1 MIFNIP
7 SPYPKIRHVF
17 VYGTLRKGDSNDIT
31 KLTPAPVYIG
41 NSIIKGN
48 MYHLGG
54 YPGVILGGSGHIMG
68 EVYAITEPLE
78 RLLDGIESEY
88 PAQANEYAK
97 RELTIVMD
105 EQSLACIVYEINT
118 TYIKDKPQIM
128 SGDWIQ
134 NREQ

>member
-7 SPYPKIRHVF
+7 NPYPKIRHIF

-41 NSIIKGN
+41 NSMIKGN

-54 YPGVILGGSGHIMG
+54 YPGVTLGGADHIMG

-97 RELTIVMD
+97 REITIVMD
-105 EQSLACIVYEINT
+105 EQSLICIVYEINAA
-118 TYIKDKPQIM
+118 YIKDKPHIM
-128 SGDWIQ
+128 SGDWIKK
-134 NREQ
+134 

>member
-1 MIFNIP
+1 
-7 SPYPKIRHVF
+7 
-17 VYGTLRKGDSNDIT
+17 
-31 KLTPAPVYIG
+31 
-41 NSIIKGN
+41 
-48 MYHLGG
+48 
-54 YPGVILGGSGHIMG
+54 MG

-105 EQSLACIVYEINT
+105 EQSLACIVYEIKT

-134 NREQ
+134 NREL

>member
-105 EQSLACIVYEINT
+105 EQSLVCIVYEINT

-134 NREQ
+134 NREL

>member
-7 SPYPKIRHVF
+7 RPYPKIRHVF

-105 EQSLACIVYEINT
+105 EQSLVCIVYEINT

-134 NREQ
+134 NREL

>member
-105 EQSLACIVYEINT
+105 EQSLICIVYEINT

-134 NREQ
+134 NREL

>member
-128 SGDWIQ
+128 SGDWIK
-134 NREQ
+134 NREL

>member
-134 NREQ
+134 NREL

>member
-1 MIFNIP
+1 MIFDIP
-7 SPYPKIRHVF
+7 SPYPKNRYVF

-41 NSIIKGN
+41 NSIIKGD

-54 YPGVILGGSGHIMG
+54 YPGVTLGGSGNIIG

-88 PAQANEYAK
+88 PAQSDEYVK
-97 RELTIVMD
+97 RKLKIVMD
-105 EQSLACIVYEINT
+105 EQSLDCIVYEINAA
-118 TYIKDKPQIM
+118 YIKDKTPIM
-128 SGDWIQ
+128 SGDWIKK
-134 NREQ
+134 

>member
-48 MYHLGG
+48 MYYLGG

-134 NREQ
+134 NREL